1 MTNDVIVGALK
12 RPLCFFKRISYTGM
26 IKKRKK
32 KTKIYI
38 YIYIYKT
45 NETGDSNLDLRM
57 KESE

>member
-32 KTKIYI
+32 KKI

>member
-32 KTKIYI
+32 KI

>member
-32 KTKIYI
+32 KKK